1 VLPSPRKPAKQ
12 PEPDFDSIE
21 KVSDAE
27 LNASVEASLVEFG
40 SMPAED
46 LISAV
51 SKRLGFK
58 RVGPKIRDRIA
69 TTINAM
75 TTAGKLSITDENRVR
90 VNHKQ

>member
-1 VLPSPRKPAKQ
+1 MN
-12 PEPDFDSIE
+12 E
-21 KVSDAE
+21 
-27 LNASVEASLVEFG
+27 SVVASLVEFG

-58 RVGPKIRDRIA
+58 RVGPKIRDRVA
-69 TTINAM
+69 VAIN
-75 TTAGKLSITDENRVR
+75 TLTSSGKLTITDDNRVR